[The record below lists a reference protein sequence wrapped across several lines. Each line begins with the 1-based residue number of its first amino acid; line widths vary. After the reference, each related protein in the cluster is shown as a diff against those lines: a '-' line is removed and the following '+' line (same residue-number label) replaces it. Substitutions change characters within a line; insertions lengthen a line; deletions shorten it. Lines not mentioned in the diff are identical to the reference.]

1 MFCWGGSAI
10 FLPAPPRCCPGNL
23 RPLRTTRP
31 SFPAWCCQHPPLQHG
46 PPPLAMALHCCPRG
60 GWHLLSSVG
69 TCPLPGV
76 LLALLCLFLMG
87 VHVVSPLGHLPWK
100 GWGQRVPECLGR
112 AGGSLSV
119 PSASWVDSPS
129 GLRAVS
135 SLQACKPWGL
145 RCCLTLAAPAQLR
158 ERGPVGRAQPAGV
171 QQHSGRAVWWARLA
185 RPANFLLCSLSL
197 SLSICL
203 HGLSAGRGEDAWAS
217 FPRLV
222 STVGPGC
229 ARCRVPWAGARCL
242 PRPRCDLCPPST
254 LPPPPPHRAVG
265 VNCGGGAM
273 SCECPAARPVLT
285 ALSGSL
291 PLSAA
296 AAEAG

>member
-1 MFCWGGSAI
+1 MPPSPWPPVCGPAHEVQRAHHAYKSVHQVHPRDPAAHGGGGGMFCWGGSAI

-31 SFPAWCCQHPPLQHG
+31 SSPAWCCQHPPLQHG

-135 SLQACKPWGL
+135 SLQAC
-145 RCCLTLAAPAQLR
+145 
-158 ERGPVGRAQPAGV
+158 
-171 QQHSGRAVWWARLA
+171 
-185 RPANFLLCSLSL
+185 
-197 SLSICL
+197 
-203 HGLSAGRGEDAWAS
+203 
-217 FPRLV
+217 
-222 STVGPGC
+222 
-229 ARCRVPWAGARCL
+229 
-242 PRPRCDLCPPST
+242 
-254 LPPPPPHRAVG
+254 
-265 VNCGGGAM
+265 
-273 SCECPAARPVLT
+273 
-285 ALSGSL
+285 
-291 PLSAA
+291 
-296 AAEAG
+296 